1 MGSSDFRTLNELFL
15 AAIERH
21 PKTDAF
27 LTKSSGGYQGVSS
40 REALRI
46 VAALAAGLGR
56 LGAERRDRVALLSEN
71 RLEWALTDYA
81 LLGQGAVVVPIY
93 PTLLERDIEFV
104 LQDSGSKGIVVSTAA
119 QLAKVLNIRSSL
131 PELRF
136 IVVMDRPGREVAG
149 VLQWKQVVET
159 QTDAGP
165 QAIDFFCAK
174 ARETRPE
181 DIASI
186 LYTSGTMGQPK
197 GVVLTHANIVSN
209 VHSSEGLFT
218 LGRHDVGMSLLPL
231 CHVYERMLDFHY
243 FWLGVSIAYPE
254 SFEALPEN
262 LREVRPTV
270 MAVVPRVLEK
280 VHDKVMERVRQA
292 RPIMQKLFHW
302 AFTVGK
308 EYFPYRLERRT
319 PPLGG
324 RVKNA
329 LADALIFSRIRAQL
343 GGRMAVLVSGAARL
357 SPELAEFFCAIGLPV
372 FEGYGLTETSPVI
385 TTNYPGCV
393 KLGTVGRAVKG
404 VEIKLGEK
412 IEDQEGAIGREILVR
427 GPNVTPGY
435 YHLDDE
441 NRQAFVDGWFRTG
454 DLGKLDSEGFLTI
467 TGRRKNL
474 FKTSGGKFVSPE
486 KLENLFQGHS
496 NVSQV
501 LILGDARKFIG
512 ALIVPNFERLEDYA
526 RDRGIAFKNHEDL
539 VANQEIHHFMQE
551 QVDALN
557 LSLPP
562 HERIRQF
569 LLLPKEFTIAS
580 GELSAT
586 LKVKR
591 RVVEERYRDQIE
603 EMFLRHAP
611 VQARN

>member
-1 MGSSDFRTLNELFL
+1 
-15 AAIERH
+15 
-21 PKTDAF
+21 
-27 LTKSSGGYQGVSS
+27 
-40 REALRI
+40 
-46 VAALAAGLGR
+46 
-56 LGAERRDRVALLSEN
+56 
-71 RLEWALTDYA
+71 
-81 LLGQGAVVVPIY
+81 
-93 PTLLERDIEFV
+93 
-104 LQDSGSKGIVVSTAA
+104 
-119 QLAKVLNIRSSL
+119 
-131 PELRF
+131 
-136 IVVMDRPGREVAG
+136 MDRPRREVVG
-149 VLQWKQVVET
+149 VWWWKQVAET
-159 QTDAGP
+159 QTDAGQ

-197 GVVLTHANIVSN
+197 GVVLTHANFVSN
-209 VHSSEGLFT
+209 IHSSESLFPLGGL
-218 LGRHDVGMSLLPL
+218 DVGMSLLPL

-280 VHDKVMERVRQA
+280 IHDKVMERVRQA
-292 RPIMQKLFHW
+292 SPIMQKLFHW

-308 EYFPYRLERRT
+308 EYFPYRLQRRI

-343 GGRMAVLVSGAARL
+343 GGRMAVLVSGAAPL
-357 SPELAEFFCAIGLPV
+357 SPELAQFFCAIGLPV

-393 KLGTVGRAVKG
+393 KLGTVGRAVEG

-435 YHLDDE
+435 YHLEDE

-454 DLGKLDSEGFLTI
+454 DLGTLDSEGFLTI
-467 TGRRKNL
+467 TGRKKNL

-486 KLENLFQGHS
+486 KLENLFQGHP
-496 NVSQV
+496 NVSQIV
-501 LILGDARKFIG
+501 ILGDARKFIG
-512 ALIVPNFERLEDYA
+512 ALIVPNFERLEVYA
-526 RDRGIAFKNHEDL
+526 RDRGIAFKNHVEL
-539 VANQEIHHFMQE
+539 VANQEVHHFLQQ

-591 RVVEERYRDQIE
+591 RVVEDRYRDQIE

-611 VQARN
+611 VPARN